1 MTAPPYDAV
10 LPIHPLIKGLALAL
24 GPGTKTSPTKLA
36 EATAAAIAAKDDWDP
51 EKTAAEISAKELSDR
66 ESTGQETTPDPI
78 DVIKKFIE
86 PQRAAVV
93 MFAGYLGPGTTGP
106 KDKTWRFL
114 YQDAKAVSW
123 LLVPE
128 DDIVLHDRVEDKRA
142 AFQKRD
148 LIWVR
153 ADAPVRQGTQ
163 EESEQA
169 RFLTG
174 TFTNAGDLHAT
185 LIDASPSPAGS
196 GILCAPTPECCWR
209 GTR

>member
-1 MTAPPYDAV
+1 MTASPDYGV
-10 LPIHPLIKGLALAL
+10 LPVHPLIKGLAFALA
-24 GPGTKTSPTKLA
+24 PGTKTSPNKLA
-36 EATAAAIAAKDDWDP
+36 EATAAAIAAKADWAPEATADAIPKEERSDP
-51 EKTAAEISAKELSDR
+51 AS
-66 ESTGQETTPDPI
+66 GQNSLPR
-78 DVIKKFIE
+78 FIE
-86 PQRAAVV
+86 SQRAAVV
-93 MFAGYLGPGTTGP
+93 VFAGYLGPGTVGPTG
-106 KDKTWRFL
+106 TVWRFL

-128 DDIVLHDRVEDKRA
+128 HAIVLHDRADDKRA

-185 LIDASPSPAGS
+185 LSDADPAPPGS
-196 GILCAPTPECCWR
+196 GILCAPTPGCCGR
-209 GTR
+209 PTR